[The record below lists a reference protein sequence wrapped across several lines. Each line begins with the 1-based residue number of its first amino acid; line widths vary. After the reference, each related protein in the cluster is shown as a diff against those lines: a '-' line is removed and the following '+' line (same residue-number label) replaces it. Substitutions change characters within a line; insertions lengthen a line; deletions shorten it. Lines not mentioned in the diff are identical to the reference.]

1 MSTTEMMERIAE
13 ASPRLQ
19 AKLVGVY
26 YLITILTGAFILFF
40 HGRLA
45 FAADIVAAAFYL
57 GVTAVLYELSK
68 ANKWTQGA
76 DLKQGR
82 NQVRAS

>member
-26 YLITILTGAFILFF
+26 YLITILTGGFILFF
-40 HGRLA
+40 HGKSA
-45 FAADIVAAAFYL
+45 VAADIIAAVFYL
-57 GVTAVLYELSK
+57 AATAVLYELSK
-68 ANKWTQGA
+68 AGKQKAA
-76 DLKQGR
+76 D
-82 NQVRAS
+82 

>member
-19 AKLVGVY
+19 AKFVGVY

-40 HGRLA
+40 RGRSA
-45 FAADIVAAAFYL
+45 IAADIVAAVFYL
-57 GVTAVLYELSK
+57 AVTALLYELSRLASRRK
-68 ANKWTQGA
+68 
-76 DLKQGR
+76 GR
-82 NQVRAS
+82 

>member
-40 HGRLA
+40 HGRSA
-45 FAADIVAAAFYL
+45 FTADIVAAVFYL
-57 GVTAVLYELSK
+57 AVTILLYELSRP
-68 ANKWTQGA
+68 ANRRK
-76 DLKQGR
+76 GR
-82 NQVRAS
+82 